1 MKAAE
6 RSAIRTRVDQS
17 DSFLLIEES
26 KDASSPAPSARSPGG
41 FSRRRRG
48 KNTLPGFS
56 KEVKADL
63 DSDDDMMMTMREKGY
78 SDQAIADRLLKEG
91 RKRYDRKSVST
102 RISRIKF
109 AQAAQVDTQLEEGY
123 KEWSM
128 DDDMRLMEAYA
139 LADIQVNYEI
149 ERVRA
154 WRFRKVSEMMRKLD
168 KDSIFSEKACRERYQ
183 ALVDGTA
190 RIPTD
195 VDDDPAARRA
205 ELEQF
210 RMEREEKRNKENEE
224 KRKKE
229 ELDRKIKEDARMRQA
244 QKSEQVALARAAKQE
259 AKAQRAMQR
268 AAQNQ
273 MKLQRAEENK
283 MSKSGRLE
291 TMRRE
296 KAEQAK
302 RNPNDKLKVNMVGDP
317 KDVSADSKDPRSV
330 LSFEDLQ
337 TLCEQR
343 ALPGEARS
351 KDELVQRLRDADD
364 KFSAVQLKNMC
375 RAKGLN
381 VAGTKILL
389 KYQIAMVEA
398 RKFPSF
404 DEELLLAGDDEEGP
418 ETGGNGNGATQGV
431 NAEPIDLL
439 QGADDDE
446 DELMFDD

>member
-1 MKAAE
+1 
-6 RSAIRTRVDQS
+6 
-17 DSFLLIEES
+17 
-26 KDASSPAPSARSPGG
+26 
-41 FSRRRRG
+41 
-48 KNTLPGFS
+48 
-56 KEVKADL
+56 
-63 DSDDDMMMTMREKGY
+63 
-78 SDQAIADRLLKEG
+78 
-91 RKRYDRKSVST
+91 
-102 RISRIKF
+102 
-109 AQAAQVDTQLEEGY
+109 
-123 KEWSM
+123 M

-190 RIPTD
+190 RIPTEE
-195 VDDDPAARRA
+195 DDDPDKRRA

-210 RMEREEKRNKENEE
+210 RMQREDERAKERAEKERKEA
-224 KRKKE
+224 
-229 ELDRKIKEDARMRQA
+229 LDRKIKEDARMRQA
-244 QKSEQVALARAAKQE
+244 QKSEQTALARAAKQE

-273 MKLQRAEENK
+273 MRLQRAEENK
-283 MSKSGRLE
+283 VAKSGKLE
-291 TMRRE
+291 LMRRE
-296 KAEQAK
+296 KAELAK
-302 RNPNDKLKVNMVGDP
+302 QNPNEKIKVNVVADP

-343 ALPGEARS
+343 ALGGEARS
-351 KDELVQRLRDADD
+351 KDELMQRLRDADD
-364 KFSAVQLKNMC
+364 KFTSVQLKNMC

-404 DEELLLAGDDEEGP
+404 DEALLLVEDEE
-418 ETGGNGNGATQGV
+418 EEDAEMEGNGDEATQSV
-431 NAEPIDLL
+431 NTEPIDLL
-439 QGADDDE
+439 QGADDEDE
-446 DELMFDD
+446 DEIMFD